1 MTKRFSLR
9 LLFSLCF
16 LFCFSA
22 LLPAEQPE
30 QSYLITES
38 QLRTLET
45 DYQTCSQ
52 SRQTALQQASALQT
66 KAQKLQTDCSSLQ
79 TLLTAERT
87 RTQNLNQSVTKLEN
101 TLQQQNEK
109 YAKIQ
114 EENYG
119 LQVKVR
125 KGREK
130 ITVLSAVLIVWVLLT
145 AVYIFMRVKKLLP
158 F

>member
-1 MTKRFSLR
+1 
-9 LLFSLCF
+9 
-16 LFCFSA
+16 
-22 LLPAEQPE
+22 
-30 QSYLITES
+30 
-38 QLRTLET
+38 
-45 DYQTCSQ
+45 
-52 SRQTALQQASALQT
+52 
-66 KAQKLQTDCSSLQ
+66 
-79 TLLTAERT
+79 
-87 RTQNLNQSVTKLEN
+87 LNQSVSKLESS
-101 TLQQQNEK
+101 LQEQATK

-119 LQVKVR
+119 LQVKVG